1 MAYDLE
7 IDERVIAYIE
17 SPGRLPR
24 PAQVLVFRVL
34 RAELEQDGDRF
45 RQEGERLAP
54 GSGCF
59 WYDLRFDY
67 LGQRYRLYV
76 TVSDQ
81 AAQYGVLRA
90 VYAEFR

>member
-7 IDERVIAYIE
+7 IDEQVIAYLE

-45 RQEGERLAP
+45 REEGERLTP
-54 GSGCF
+54 GSSCF
-59 WYDLRFDY
+59 WYDLRFEH
-67 LGQRYRLYV
+67 LGQRYRLSV
-76 TVSDQ
+76 VVNDET
-81 AAQYGVLRA
+81 APYGVLR
-90 VYAEFR
+90 VQYAELR

>member
-1 MAYDLE
+1 MAYDLD

-45 RQEGERLAP
+45 REECERLASN
-54 GSGCF
+54 SGCF
-59 WYDLRFDY
+59 WYGLHFDY
-67 LGQRYRLYV
+67 FGQPYDLYV
-76 TVSDQ
+76 VVSDQ